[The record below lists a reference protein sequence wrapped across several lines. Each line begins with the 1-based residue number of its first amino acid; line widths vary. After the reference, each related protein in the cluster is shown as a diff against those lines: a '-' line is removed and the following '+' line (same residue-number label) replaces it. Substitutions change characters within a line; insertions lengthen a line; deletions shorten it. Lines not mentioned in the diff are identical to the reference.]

1 MLQLFCLIVLQCN
14 TIVLQGASDAMQM
27 DHYKLTIII
36 IIIMMVIIIIII
48 TLILITIIKIIV
60 MMVIVTITRSLGAA
74 IVTEAAAMKP
84 ATREAV

>member
-1 MLQLFCLIVLQCN
+1 
-14 TIVLQGASDAMQM
+14 
-27 DHYKLTIII
+27 
-36 IIIMMVIIIIII
+36 
-48 TLILITIIKIIV
+48 